1 MSKRSSSTSKASINP
16 GSPHQTNDR
25 CSLCDQHTYPRQIK
39 FVGIEFNP
47 KSLPAQESELNQCL
61 SSNYTILE
69 RIQTEAGL
77 VFVLGKFD
85 CPSAGG
91 VENTPASAE
100 SWKGAE
106 VA

>member
-1 MSKRSSSTSKASINP
+1 MSKRPSRTSKASINP

-85 CPSAGG
+85 SPSAEG

>member
-1 MSKRSSSTSKASINP
+1 MSKRPSKTSKASIRP
-16 GSPHQTNDR
+16 GSPSETKGK
-25 CSLCDQHTYPRQIK
+25 CSLCEQEYVRQIK

-85 CPSAGG
+85 CPSAEG
-91 VENTPASAE
+91 VENPPASAE

>member
-1 MSKRSSSTSKASINP
+1 MSKRSSRTSKASINP
-16 GSPHQTNDR
+16 GLSLQTNDK
-25 CSLCDQHTYPRQIK
+25 CPLCDQHAYPRQIK

-69 RIQTEAGL
+69 HIRTEAGL
-77 VFVLGKFD
+77 VFVLGKFA
-85 CPSAGG
+85 CPSEDD
-91 VENTPASAE
+91 VENAFTSAE
-100 SWKGAE
+100 AWKGAE

>member
-1 MSKRSSSTSKASINP
+1 MRP
-16 GSPHQTNDR
+16 GSPSETKGK
-25 CSLCDQHTYPRQIK
+25 CSLCEQEYVRQIK

-69 RIQTEAGL
+69 RIQTESGL

-85 CPSAGG
+85 CPSAEG

>member
-1 MSKRSSSTSKASINP
+1 MSKELSKTSKASIRS
-16 GSPHQTNDR
+16 GSPSATKGK
-25 CSLCDQHTYPRQIK
+25 CSLCEQEYVRQIK

-85 CPSAGG
+85 CPSAVG

>member
-1 MSKRSSSTSKASINP
+1 MSKRPSKTSKASIRS
-16 GSPHQTNDR
+16 GSPSETKGK
-25 CSLCDQHTYPRQIK
+25 CSLCEQEYVRQIK

-85 CPSAGG
+85 CPSAEG

>member
-1 MSKRSSSTSKASINP
+1 MSKELSKTSKASMRP
-16 GSPHQTNDR
+16 GSPSETKGK
-25 CSLCDQHTYPRQIK
+25 CSLCEQEYVRQIK

-69 RIQTEAGL
+69 HIRTDAGL
-77 VFVLGKFD
+77 VFVLGKFA
-85 CPSAGG
+85 CPSEDD
-91 VENTPASAE
+91 VENAFASAE
-100 SWKGAE
+100 AWKGAE

>member
-1 MSKRSSSTSKASINP
+1 MSKELSKTSKASMRP
-16 GSPHQTNDR
+16 GSPSETKGK
-25 CSLCDQHTYPRQIK
+25 CSLCEQEYVRQIK

-85 CPSAGG
+85 CPSAVG

>member
-1 MSKRSSSTSKASINP
+1 MSKRSSRTSKASINP

-85 CPSAGG
+85 CPSAEG
-91 VENTPASAE
+91 VKNTPASAE
-100 SWKGAE
+100 SLKGAE

>member
-1 MSKRSSSTSKASINP
+1 MSKRPSRTSKASINP

-85 CPSAGG
+85 CPSAEG
-91 VENTPASAE
+91 VENPPPSAE

>member
-1 MSKRSSSTSKASINP
+1 MSKRLSKTSKASIRS
-16 GSPHQTNDR
+16 GSPSETKGK
-25 CSLCDQHTYPRQIK
+25 CSLCEQEYVRQIK

-85 CPSAGG
+85 CPSAVG